1 MPTTIVIKNSSTA
14 GSVPTAG
21 QLVQGELAV
30 NVTDRKIFTET
41 STGTVVEIGGGARGA
56 GADDIFYENSKTV
69 NGNYTISTNKNA
81 MSTGPITIASGVS
94 VTVPSGSRWV
104 VL

>member
-1 MPTTIVIKNSSTA
+1 MPTTIVIKNSSTS

-21 QLVQGELAV
+21 QLTQGELAV
-30 NVTDRKIFTET
+30 NVTNRKIFTKNA
-41 STGTVVEIGGGARGA
+41 SGTVVEIGGGARGT
-56 GADDIFYENSKTV
+56 GSDDVFYENAKTV
-69 NGNYTISTNKNA
+69 TGSYTISSSKNA
-81 MSTGPITIASGVS
+81 MSTGPITINSGVS

>member
-1 MPTTIVIKNSSTA
+1 MPTTIVIKNSSTT
-14 GSVPTAG
+14 GSVPTSG

-30 NVTDRKIFTET
+30 NVTDRKIFTENA
-41 STGTVVEIGGGARGA
+41 SGTVVEIGGGARGT
-56 GADDIFYENSKTV
+56 GSDDVFYENGQTV
-69 NGNYTISTNKNA
+69 NASYTISTNKNA